1 MIKRRSL
8 SIHKRGMVVF
18 DVGAI
23 GGEYSHFIYGIT
35 GTTNKDKALYKIQL
49 ISSVDCGLC
58 IVASI

>member
-1 MIKRRSL
+1 L